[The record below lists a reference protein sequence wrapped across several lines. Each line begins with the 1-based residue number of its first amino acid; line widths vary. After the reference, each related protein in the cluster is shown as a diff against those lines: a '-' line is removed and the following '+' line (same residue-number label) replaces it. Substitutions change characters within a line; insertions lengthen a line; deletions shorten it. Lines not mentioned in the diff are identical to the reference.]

1 MSSEEEEVVVTRK
14 KKKKKSKKK
23 KSKSGSHNFDGK
35 RKPKERAESK
45 RSPFDL

>member
-1 MSSEEEEVVVTRK
+1 MSSEEEEVVVTR

>member
-1 MSSEEEEVVVTRK
+1 MSSEEEEVVVTR
-14 KKKKKSKKK
+14 KKKKSKKK